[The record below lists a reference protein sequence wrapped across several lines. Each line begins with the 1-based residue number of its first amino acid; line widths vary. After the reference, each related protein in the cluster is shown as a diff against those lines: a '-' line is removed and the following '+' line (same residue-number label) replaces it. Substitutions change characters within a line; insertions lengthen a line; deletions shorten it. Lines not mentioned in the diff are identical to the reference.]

1 MKTVIAFTLIFCLFF
16 AVISCG
22 TTSKIEALKPAP
34 SNNAPVVYKNKT
46 SFVAMPVEVTL
57 KEIESQL
64 NKNLTGLIYNDSILS
79 DDKTEMKIW
88 KTAPIK
94 LTEKDGNI
102 VSVIPMKIWAKF
114 KYGTDF
120 MGLNDTREVN
130 LNGTITLN
138 SKTHL
143 TNWKLTTVSK
153 LEDFEWSESPSIL
166 VAGKN
171 VPITYIINPTLSIF
185 KSKIAKKID
194 KAIDE
199 TCDFKPQVLSV
210 LEKLSTPF
218 LTSEQ
223 YETWFKMVPMELYVT
238 EAKLSKSKITL
249 NMGLKCNMQTMVG
262 QEPKNSFDATKIVLK
277 PVGSIP
283 ENTTA
288 SVVAVST
295 YESAS
300 KIVTKNFQGQEFA
313 SGSRKIVVQK
323 VDLWQKDG
331 KMIIALDILGSI
343 NGTIYL
349 SGIPNYNPISKEIYF
364 DQMDYVL
371 NTKGILTKSANWLL
385 QGTILRKSISA
396 ALIFSWLGDVLL
408 MFPDL
413 FLYGLGAFLMAHI
426 CYIIGFKIAQT
437 NPFAIGKVNFIH
449 LFFVN
454 LPIYILAAIVYFL
467 INPGL
472 GPMKI
477 PVVVYLI
484 VIVMM
489 VTTARERYKKTNPV
503 SFWQVFLGG
512 MFFMVSD
519 GVLAINM
526 FFKPFPESGVI
537 VMGTYIIAQFLIVRG
552 ILAHLDHLPKTI
564 HK

>member
-1 MKTVIAFTLIFCLFF
+1 MKIFVALTLICTTFL
-16 AVISCG
+16 VLISCG
-22 TTSKIEALKPAP
+22 TTKKIEALKPAP
-34 SNNAPVVYKNKT
+34 SNDTPVVYKNKT
-46 SFVAMPVEVTL
+46 SFVAMPVEITL
-57 KEIESQL
+57 KEIEHQL
-64 NKNLTGLIYNDSILS
+64 NKNLNGLIYNDSILS

-102 VSVIPMKIWAKF
+102 VSIIPLKIWAKF

-120 MGLNDTREVN
+120 LGLNDTREIN

-143 TNWKLTTVSK
+143 TNWKLTTNSK

-185 KSKIAKKID
+185 KAKITRKID

-199 TCDFKPQVLSV
+199 SCDFKPHVLSV

-238 EAKLSKSKITL
+238 EAKLAKSKITM

-262 QEPKNSFDATKIVLK
+262 QQPKNGFDASKIILK
-277 PVGSIP
+277 PVASIP
-283 ENTTA
+283 DNTTA

-331 KMIIALDILGSI
+331 KMIIALDVLGSI

-349 SGIPNYNPISKEIYF
+349 VGIPNYNPITKEIYF

-371 NTKGILTKSANWLL
+371 NTKSILMKSANWLM
-385 QGTILRKSISA
+385 QGTILKKIQENCRYSIKGN
-396 ALIFSWLGDVLL
+396 LEE
-408 MFPDL
+408 
-413 FLYGLGAFLMAHI
+413 
-426 CYIIGFKIAQT
+426 
-437 NPFAIGKVNFIH
+437 GKQNMKPYLNNYSPMKGV
-449 LFFVN
+449 FVN
-454 LPIYILAAIVYFL
+454 
-467 INPGL
+467 
-472 GPMKI
+472 
-477 PVVVYLI
+477 
-484 VIVMM
+484 
-489 VTTARERYKKTNPV
+489 
-503 SFWQVFLGG
+503 
-512 MFFMVSD
+512 
-519 GVLAINM
+519 
-526 FFKPFPESGVI
+526 
-537 VMGTYIIAQFLIVRG
+537 GTLNDFEFEKVELTDKAIIAFITTSG
-552 ILAHLDHLPKTI
+552 KMNIKIDGME
-564 HK
+564 